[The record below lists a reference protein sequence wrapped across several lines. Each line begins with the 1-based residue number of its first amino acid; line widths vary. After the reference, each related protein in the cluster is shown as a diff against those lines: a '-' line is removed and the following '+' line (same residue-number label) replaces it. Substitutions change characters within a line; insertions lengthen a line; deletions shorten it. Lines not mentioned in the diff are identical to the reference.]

1 MSGKQVFL
9 QFVHGISAPY
19 LDKGF
24 IATQK
29 GLVLKQKLEDT
40 GFELVLKFHA
50 TQSDV
55 KASVQLSCLIMVLSE
70 QLKEWRLQKYRSR
83 DLAVDTVFISYLH
96 DIIPV
101 MSNKFSWEITPKN
114 IDEQIVV
121 FRELLVSYVNPIF
134 EQFRNKDSLI
144 AYTIEQG
151 WRFNVNM
158 SPKQFVYPIDFMTC
172 FASYE
177 ENCLGFNN
185 FIKQEGLT
193 GQAKRIYKEMSS
205 PKYKGYISSDAIE
218 DKLFQLAYMHKI
230 PIW

>member
-9 QFVHGISAPY
+9 QFVYGISAPY

-55 KASVQLSCLIMVLSE
+55 KASVKLSCLIMVLSE

-144 AYTIEQG
+144 TYTIEQG

>member
-19 LDKGF
+19 LDEGF
-24 IATQK
+24 IASQK

-55 KASVQLSCLIMVLSE
+55 KAGVQLSCLIMVLSE

-121 FRELLVSYVNPIF
+121 FRELLVRYVNPIF